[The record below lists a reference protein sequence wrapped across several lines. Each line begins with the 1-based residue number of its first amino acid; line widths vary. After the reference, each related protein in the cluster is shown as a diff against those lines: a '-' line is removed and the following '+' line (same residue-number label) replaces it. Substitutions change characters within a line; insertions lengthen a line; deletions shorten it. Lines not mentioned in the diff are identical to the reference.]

1 LVKEKGM
8 NLTINETAAHILLK
22 SFDFALQVDF
32 VQFQSY
38 FEKPFSQSPVQST
51 RISFKILTGF

>member
-1 LVKEKGM
+1 M